1 MTTTINLTV
10 SVCENRT
17 GSLDMLRGHRRK
29 GQLTFQTS
37 KLYDKLILLIHNIT
51 IMKET
56 NNKIC
61 ATIICNGC
69 PALTRRAKYLV
80 KLLKGLVPDDVLAY
94 VECEFCSETRHHQ
107 NKMAERIFAILVG
120 SYKLST
126 LDDSRLELKVNELA
140 YMLIGYIDPFRLSR
154 NE

>member
-1 MTTTINLTV
+1 
-10 SVCENRT
+10 
-17 GSLDMLRGHRRK
+17 
-29 GQLTFQTS
+29 
-37 KLYDKLILLIHNIT
+37 
-51 IMKET
+51 MKET

-94 VECEFCSETRHHQ
+94 VECEFCAETRHNQ
-107 NKMAERIFAILVG
+107 NMMAEKIFAKLVAE
-120 SYKLST
+120 YKFCT
-126 LDDSRLELKVNELA
+126 LDDSRLSLKVNELA
-140 YMLIGYIDPFRLSR
+140 DMLIRHIDPFRLNR